1 MVNSEE
7 KQDNIENANIYSFV
21 VNKIFKKYEE
31 SKNSPNFMNCF
42 AIYSVLFIFILVTPF
57 FLYNL
62 AYNDVPID
70 QRTMNGSVFYMIV
83 FVILFFCIIFL
94 DNQSKVIAN
103 NRNVNTVVAFSTMIF
118 VTALIGTA
126 MYFYN
131 NKDYNFSKTYTMY
144 ADIALYVII
153 FLIILISLALVYKIF
168 IQKLRNQDGIIG
180 FIINF
185 IFFIPCLFGDF
196 IDFLKYQF
204 KITSNIVFILF
215 ILEILLI
222 IAFIYI
228 PILIDG
234 SINKDKMSL
243 LPGSTF
249 INKAVEI
256 ANSDNLAPFIN
267 KNSDGNDT
275 KTPRLN
281 YGLSMWTYLN
291 QQPNKHIGTRLI
303 NIFSYGEMDVAHQQ
317 LNPKDVQGT
326 VHHDDIG
333 TNNSVHPQV
342 SYFEKG
348 KNDSNRNIYRVTF
361 TGSQE
366 SIDHEIAIDNSYD
379 IELTSQKWNHLFFNY
394 HSNSVDL
401 FINGVLERT
410 FDMKGNIP
418 KYNILDK
425 MTIGSNDGLDGAI
438 CNVTY
443 YKTVLTKFQITNLY
457 NLLMNK
463 NPPINNII

>member
-7 KQDNIENANIYSFV
+7 KQDNIENDNIYSFV
-21 VNKIFKKYEE
+21 INKIFKKYEE

-42 AIYSVLFIFILVTPF
+42 AIYSVLFIFILITPF

-62 AYNDVPID
+62 AYNDEPID
-70 QRTMNGSVFYMIV
+70 QRIMNGTVFYMIV

-94 DNQSKVIAN
+94 DNQSKVLGN
-103 NRNVNTVVAFSTMIF
+103 NRNVSTVAAFSTMIF
-118 VTALIGTA
+118 VTALIGCA

-153 FLIILISLALVYKIF
+153 FLIVLVSLALVYKVF
-168 IQKLRNQDGIIG
+168 IQNLRNQTGIIG

-234 SINKDKMSL
+234 AINKDKMSL

-249 INKAVEI
+249 INKSVEI

-275 KTPRLN
+275 KTPRMN

-303 NIFSYGEMDVAHQQ
+303 NIFSYGQDTEAVS
-317 LNPKDVQGT
+317 N
-326 VHHDDIG
+326 
-333 TNNSVHPQV
+333 VHPQV

-348 KNDSNRNIYRVTF
+348 KNDSHRNIYRVTF

-366 SIDHEIAIDNSYD
+366 SLDHEIAIDNSYD

-418 KYNILDK
+418 KYDILDK

-443 YKTVLTKFQITNLY
+443 YKSVLTKFQITNLY